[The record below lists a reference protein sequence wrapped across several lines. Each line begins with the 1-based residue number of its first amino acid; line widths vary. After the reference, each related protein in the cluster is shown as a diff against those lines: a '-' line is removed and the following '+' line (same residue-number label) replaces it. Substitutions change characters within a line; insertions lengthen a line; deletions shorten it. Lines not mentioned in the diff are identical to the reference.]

1 MSTNYDQLWVHT
13 KTKRKRQ
20 EKLQEEAQVVKSLA
34 MEFTPKS
41 YLSPSICAACKNP
54 FGLRKRY
61 KVFDLTVC
69 EICANEIRLK
79 ILRDNQ

>member
-1 MSTNYDQLWVHT
+1 MISYGYTQKQKEKD
-13 KTKRKRQ
+13 RKISR
-20 EKLQEEAQVVKSLA
+20 KKSSV

-41 YLSPSICAACKNP
+41 YLSPSICAACKDP
-54 FGLRKRY
+54 FGLRKRH

-79 ILRDNQ
+79 ILRDDWLDS

>member
-1 MSTNYDQLWVHT
+1 
-13 KTKRKRQ
+13 
-20 EKLQEEAQVVKSLA
+20 

-41 YLSPSICAACKNP
+41 YLSLSICAACKNS

-69 EICANEIRLK
+69 QICANEIRLK
-79 ILRDNQ
+79 ILQDNLLDSKSDILYRKIIETEL